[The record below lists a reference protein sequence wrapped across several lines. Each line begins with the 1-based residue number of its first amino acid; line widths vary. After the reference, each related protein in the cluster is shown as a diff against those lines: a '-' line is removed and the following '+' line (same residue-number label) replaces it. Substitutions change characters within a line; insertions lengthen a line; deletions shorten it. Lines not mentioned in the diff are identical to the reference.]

1 MCGFYQGQRN
11 KVSVVGTGSLNL
23 AEFVDSATEKELEIK
38 VPLTIVKGDI
48 IQGAP
53 SLCVSAF

>member
-1 MCGFYQGQRN
+1 MLGFYQGPRN

-23 AEFVDSATEKELEIK
+23 SEFVDLATEKDVEIK
-38 VPLTIVKGDI
+38 VPLKIVKGDT
-48 IQGAP
+48 IQGAL